1 LTITVGVIADTHIPD
16 RMRQLPADLPR
27 LFAGVAAILHAGDVT
42 APAVLDDLARIA
54 PVHAV
59 AGNADFGRLRL
70 PSDLTLEF
78 EGVRI
83 GLTHG
88 HGGWRRYLWE
98 KVMYAVGGYQGR
110 RNAVLAQA
118 RFAGVK
124 AVVFGHTHRPF
135 NRLLNGVLAFNPGSV
150 GPDYFAPYGAAVG
163 LLTIEAGQ
171 VRGKI
176 VPVE

>member
-1 LTITVGVIADTHIPD
+1 LALTLGVVADTHIPD
-16 RMRQLPADLPR
+16 RMRRLPPGLPR
-27 LFAGVAAILHAGDVT
+27 VFEGVAAILHAGDIST
-42 APAVLDDLARIA
+42 PAVLDELAQIA

-59 AGNADFGRLRL
+59 AGNADFARVRL
-70 PSDLTLEF
+70 PSDRVLEF

-88 HGGWRRYLWE
+88 HGGWLRYLWE
-98 KVMYAVGGYQGR
+98 KAVYEVNGYRSRRYAAL
-110 RNAVLAQA
+110 AVS
-118 RFAGVK
+118 RFSGVQ
-124 AVVFGHTHRPF
+124 AVVYGHTHLP
-135 NRLLNGVLAFNPGSV
+135 LNMVLDGVLAFNPGSL

-163 LLTIEAGQ
+163 LLTIADGQ